1 MPTTSA
7 ALRLG
12 EDMHVS
18 LPPSAYIM
26 KVKLPSLKQKGDDA
40 KSSESTE
47 EPSKESSTQDESE
60 EEDAQSL
67 PRIRAKRSGVLTET
81 QQSLVDSLVEDTYR
95 EHGLD
100 LQMLRVDLS
109 QLLTNSS
116 TLCMPAIV
124 PLDRAT
130 QKGALLVVCLANLQ
144 KLNQDSEKRMPD
156 RGPSLREVR

>member
-7 ALRLG
+7 APRLG

-26 KVKLPSLKQKGDDA
+26 KVKLPSLKQKSDDA

-47 EPSKESSTQDESE
+47 SEPSKESSTQDESE
-60 EEDAQSL
+60 ESEDAQSL
-67 PRIRAKRSGVLTET
+67 PRMRAKPPGVLTET
-81 QQSLVDSLVEDTYR
+81 QQSQVDSLVEDTYR

-109 QLLTNSS
+109 QLLMNSS
-116 TLCMPAIV
+116 TL
-124 PLDRAT
+124 
-130 QKGALLVVCLANLQ
+130 KLA
-144 KLNQDSEKRMPD
+144 
-156 RGPSLREVR
+156 